1 MRMIL
6 QIVDGNIYRTRR
18 VQVRLIYCSC
28 TFKWLPGPWEACS
41 TTCGRFGMQLRQLY
55 CVHSGFNGT
64 EVNRNNELEVYRTM
78 VQPSICKTSP
88 MPVRTRECNRIQC
101 PGRWIFTDWSS
112 VRNHDLIS
120 TCQWFK
126 KNFIQYIFTH

>member
-1 MRMIL
+1 ME
-6 QIVDGNIYRTRR
+6 VST

-88 MPVRTRECNRIQC
+88 MPTRTRECNRIQC
-101 PGRWIFTDWSS
+101 PGRWIFTDWST
-112 VRNHDLIS
+112 VRNHDHTS
-120 TCQWFK
+120 TCHTSTSSSQCNK
-126 KNFIQYIFTH
+126 YINFFGFYEILE